1 MRFDGVI
8 VDRGCRLGAE
18 VAALGVEIERAD
30 AMLALLA
37 DELHAAL
44 DAFDTIS
51 FHCLNCSPSA
61 SIVEHAMVKQRR

>member
-1 MRFDGVI
+1 
-8 VDRGCRLGAE
+8 
-18 VAALGVEIERAD
+18 
-30 AMLALLA
+30 MLALLA